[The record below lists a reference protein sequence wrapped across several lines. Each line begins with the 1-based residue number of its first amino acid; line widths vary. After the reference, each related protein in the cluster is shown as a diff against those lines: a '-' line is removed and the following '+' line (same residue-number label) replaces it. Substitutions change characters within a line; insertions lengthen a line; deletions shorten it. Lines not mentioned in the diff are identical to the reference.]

1 MSRRTWIALALAAG
15 SSDYVAAQQPEFSTV
30 PTQAVYEFQ
39 LNYQLPWQRWYGGPG
54 LSLGGTMPTQ
64 GAFGY
69 SSLNGLPLP
78 APLGAG
84 VYVNTPAPHGAMMP
98 GAPPL
103 GMGLGMAAGPMMM
116 PPGGP
121 VPMGRVGPAGPIGPA
136 GAMGPVGPGQFQ
148 PTGFTPP
155 PQGLAAGAN
164 PPPTQTFGLPRMRQ
178 QPVPVSPPASR
189 RASLEQQKLGDD
201 KLRQQQWTQ
210 AYVHYR
216 NAADLAPERA
226 EANFRLGL
234 AYTAMKQYSSAIRSF
249 KRSIDLDPTLPQ
261 SGETL
266 PMILGADEKAMKE
279 RVIPTVAD
287 WAREDL
293 RDIDRLFVLGLM
305 LYFDED
311 PRGSEIFESA
321 LRTGGSNE
329 YIQAFVN
336 PNVGNQ
342 TARRADLRARP
353 NPNLP
358 ATDSESL
365 DGAALPPPP
374 APMPSSTEPFPEPP
388 PT

>member
-1 MSRRTWIALALAAG
+1 MSNRARIAFVLLAESPACAIG
-15 SSDYVAAQQPEFSTV
+15 QSPEFSTV

-98 GAPPL
+98 AVPPF
-103 GMGLGMAAGPMMM
+103 GMGAGPMMM

-121 VPMGRVGPAGPIGPA
+121 APMGAMGPAGP
-136 GAMGPVGPGQFQ
+136 MGPMGAGQFQ
-148 PTGFTPP
+148 PAGFTGPQ
-155 PQGLAAGAN
+155 QGLAGGVNAS
-164 PPPTQTFGLPRMRQ
+164 PPQAAGLPRMRQ
-178 QPVPVSPPASR
+178 RPVPISAPAAR
-189 RASLEQQKLGDD
+189 RSSLEQQKLGDD

-210 AYVHYR
+210 AYIHYR

-226 EANFRLGL
+226 EAHFRLGL
-234 AYTAMKQYSSAIRSF
+234 SYTAMKQYASAIRAF
-249 KRSIDLDPTLPQ
+249 KRSLDLDPTLPQ

-266 PMILGADEKAMKE
+266 SMILGEDEKAMKAQ
-279 RVIPTVAD
+279 VIPTVAD

-293 RDIDRLFVLGLM
+293 RDIDRLFLLGLM

-321 LRTGGSNE
+321 LRTAGSND

-336 PNVGNQ
+336 PAAGSQ
-342 TARRADLRARP
+342 TDRRADLRPRRGSQAPANDVESP
-353 NPNLP
+353 NGDP
-358 ATDSESL
+358 
-365 DGAALPPPP
+365 LPPPP
-374 APMPSSTEPFPEPP
+374 APMPSETEPFPEPP

>member
-1 MSRRTWIALALAAG
+1 MSYRAGIAFVLLAG
-15 SSDYVAAQQPEFSTV
+15 SSTCGFGQSAEFSTV

-84 VYVNTPAPHGAMMP
+84 VYVNTPAPHGALMP
-98 GAPPL
+98 GASPFGP
-103 GMGLGMAAGPMMM
+103 AAGPMMM

-121 VPMGRVGPAGPIGPA
+121 VPMGPMGP
-136 GAMGPVGPGQFQ
+136 PVGPMGPQMGQFQ
-148 PTGFTPP
+148 PTGFNA
-155 PQGLAAGAN
+155 PQPVAAGVGQGVPQAA
-164 PPPTQTFGLPRMRQ
+164 PPRMRQ
-178 QPVPVSPPASR
+178 RPVPISAPAAR
-189 RASLEQQKLGDD
+189 RSSLEQQKLGDE

-226 EANFRLGL
+226 EAHFRLGL
-234 AYTAMKQYSSAIRSF
+234 SYVAMKQYASAIRAF
-249 KRSIDLDPTLPQ
+249 KRSLDLDPTLPQ

-266 PMILGADEKAMKE
+266 PMILGDDEKALKSQ
-279 RVIPTVAD
+279 VIPTVAD

-293 RDIDRLFVLGLM
+293 RDVDRLFLLGLM
-305 LYFDED
+305 LFFDED

-321 LRTGGSNE
+321 LRTAGSNE

-336 PNVGNQ
+336 PASGDQ
-342 TARRADLRARP
+342 TARRVEPRSTRSASSPEADASP
-353 NPNLP
+353 LP
-358 ATDSESL
+358 D
-365 DGAALPPPP
+365 DLPPPP
-374 APMPSSTEPFPEPP
+374 VPMAPATSPFPEPP

>member
-1 MSRRTWIALALAAG
+1 MSRRAWIALALATG
-15 SSDYVAAQQPEFSTV
+15 SSAHVAAQQPEFSTV
-30 PTQAVYEFQ
+30 PTQAVYEYQ

-103 GMGLGMAAGPMMM
+103 GMGLGAAPMMM

-121 VPMGRVGPAGPIGPA
+121 APMGPMGPMGLPT
-136 GAMGPVGPGQFQ
+136 GAMGQGPMGPGQFQ
-148 PTGFTPP
+148 PTGFTTSQ
-155 PQGLAAGAN
+155 QGLAGGAN
-164 PPPTQTFGLPRMRQ
+164 ANTPQAAGLPKMRQ
-178 QPVPVSPPASR
+178 RPVPVSPPAAR

-234 AYTAMKQYSSAIRSF
+234 SYTAMKQYSSAIRAF

-266 PMILGADEKAMKE
+266 PMILGADEKAMKTQ
-279 RVIPTVAD
+279 VIPIVAD

-321 LRTGGSNE
+321 LRTAGSNE
-329 YIQAFVN
+329 YILAFVN
-336 PNVGNQ
+336 PSVGNQ

-353 NPNLP
+353 NPNVP
-358 ATDSESL
+358 ANDSESL
-365 DGAALPPPP
+365 NGDPLPPPP